1 MTCTLRPGTA
11 PLLVSMPHVATEIP
25 PQLRERFVPRAL
37 QAEDTDWHLPRLY
50 DWLAPM
56 GASILVPRFSRY
68 VIDLNR
74 PPDDAPLY
82 PGAAGTGLCPT
93 RFFTGEPLYRE
104 GCEPDAG
111 EVARRRETYWQPYHD
126 ALAQELERI
135 RARHGFALLWDAH
148 SIRSRVAWLF
158 EGELPALNVGT
169 AGEGS
174 ADLKITRSVANAAA
188 RHPAYTCVVNGRF
201 KGGYIT
207 RHYGRPARDIHAV
220 QLEMAQ
226 RLYMAEEPPWAWD
239 EERASA
245 VRPVVREMLL
255 AALVTA
261 EALYDR

>member
-25 PQLRERFVPRAL
+25 ADLRERYVPRAL
-37 QAEDTDWHLPRLY
+37 GVEDTDWHLPRLY
-50 DWLAPM
+50 DWLVPM

-93 RFFTGEPLYRE
+93 RFFTGEPLYRP
-104 GCEPDAG
+104 GCEPDEA
-111 EVARRRETYWQPYHD
+111 ERARRREQYWQPYHD

-148 SIRSRVAWLF
+148 SIRSRLPWLF

-174 ADLKITRSVANAAA
+174 AHLKITRSVANAAA

-207 RHYGRPARDIHAV
+207 RHYGRPERDIHAV
-220 QLEMAQ
+220 QLEMGQ
-226 RLYMAEEPPWAWD
+226 RLYMAEEPPYAWD
-239 EERASA
+239 EARAA
-245 VRPVVREMLL
+245 AIRPIVREMLL